1 MNALIA
7 LAALAVLSLAG
18 EALGFKRYTPTLI
31 VVGLLAALGLNLAD
45 WNTDLTYYHKMMW
58 YDNFAVAFTGVM
70 LVSAVLIMLLAPRFY
85 DTLETN
91 RSESYAQMLF
101 LLAGG
106 YVVFGCRNTIY
117 SLVYIGW

>member
-45 WNTDLTYYHKMMW
+45 WNTDLTYYHKMM
-58 YDNFAVAFTGVM
+58 
-70 LVSAVLIMLLAPRFY
+70 LVRQLCCCVYRCYACIGSTYYATCTPLL
-85 DTLETN
+85 
-91 RSESYAQMLF
+91 
-101 LLAGG
+101 
-106 YVVFGCRNTIY
+106 
-117 SLVYIGW
+117 